1 MKSYIFPLL
10 VTLLG
15 LLAAYLFYALWH
27 TETLNPPKIIEKQ
40 QEKTEDLSCKT
51 LIPKTVPPQH
61 DISTGHVK
69 EAEQSGSDE
78 KIEIEEEADIPNFMP
93 EQLQT
98 RTEALYEKLT
108 PQEHEETMQ
117 AAAEAFEELDAIVE
131 EQDIKLVEEMEEIE
145 ASQEVPDDEMPM
157 EETGQEEYA
166 DMSVPEDIEDTG
178 EINVENEDVNNL

>member
-10 VTLLG
+10 ITLLG

-40 QEKTEDLSCKT
+40 QEKTEDLSRKT

-61 DISTGHVK
+61 DISTEHVK
-69 EAEQSGSDE
+69 EVEQPGSDE
-78 KIEIEEEADIPNFMP
+78 KIEIEEEAAIPNLTP
-93 EQLQT
+93 EQMQAQ
-98 RTEALYEKLT
+98 TEALYEKLT

-131 EQDIKLVEEMEEIE
+131 EQDIKLAEEMEEIE
-145 ASQEVPDDEMPM
+145 VSQGVVDDEMLVG
-157 EETGQEEYA
+157 ERNEEEYP
-166 DMSVPEDIEDTG
+166 DMSVPEDIE
-178 EINVENEDVNNL
+178 EINVKNEDVNNL